1 MNKKGSLAKV
11 GTETVNGNISGT
23 VFYDVKI
30 KVAGAVVTP
39 SLEVC
44 YDNVLL
50 VNGVPGGGKYMVS
63 NLTSPTTPPTQIDY
77 SVYLKSK
84 EYD

>member
-11 GTETVNGNISGT
+11 GTET
-23 VFYDVKI
+23 
-30 KVAGAVVTP
+30 
-39 SLEVC
+39 
-44 YDNVLL
+44 

-77 SVYLKSK
+77 SVYLKSR